1 MCFFEI
7 HGDLIM
13 LEFKEVVVGYKKT
26 RIIDG
31 VNLTLSK
38 GEAVTIV
45 GKMVPVNR
53 LF

>member
-1 MCFFEI
+1 
-7 HGDLIM
+7 M
-13 LEFKEVVVGYKKT
+13 LEFKDVFVGYKKT
-26 RIIDG
+26 SIING

-45 GKMVPVNR
+45 GKKMVPANQ